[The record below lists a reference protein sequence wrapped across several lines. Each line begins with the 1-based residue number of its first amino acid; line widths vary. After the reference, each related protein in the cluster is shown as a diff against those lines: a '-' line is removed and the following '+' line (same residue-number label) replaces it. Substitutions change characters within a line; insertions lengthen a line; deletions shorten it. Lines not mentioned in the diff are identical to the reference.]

1 MTQEALNIAGQCRA
15 TASSPLAKNISVDEG
30 NGLLTELL
38 LDAARVIEAL
48 AQPEQ
53 EPVEQCRACF
63 GMGFLDGK
71 GDQCLTCN
79 GTGEQPPQPEQE
91 PVGYV
96 YSESGVKSA
105 AIQRNLPNGTP
116 LYTSPPQRTEQ
127 KMVMWP
133 CLIDTAD
140 FSKGTVTVV
149 MQCEDYKV
157 SAGTHWLS
165 TTPPKENT

>member
-1 MTQEALNIAGQCRA
+1 MAHPGGRMTEECDNEAFSNWWDSDYDDSTNPYEKDSFAYWAWAGWQA
-15 TASSPLAKNISVDEG
+15 
-30 NGLLTELL
+30 
-38 LDAARVIEAL
+38 AL

-53 EPVEQCRACF
+53 EPVAWWN
-63 GMGFLDGK
+63 D
-71 GDQCLTCN
+71 T
-79 GTGEQPPQPEQE
+79 GTHIDLN
-91 PVGYV
+91 V
-96 YSESGVKSA
+96 SGRGA
-105 AIQRNLPNGTP
+105 P
-116 LYTSPPQRTEQ
+116 LYTAPPQRTEK

-165 TTPPKENT
+165 TIPPQRTWVALTDEEFHDLQIENIDDPWANFKAIEAKLKEKNT